1 MADIQ
6 NEKRVDKKARLR
18 KEAEERNVAHAALA
32 PQQKLDKLNNG
43 AYRAQKEREQLQNQI
58 GE

>member
-18 KEAEERNVAHAALA
+18 KEAEDRNAAHAALTA
-32 PQQKLDKLNNG
+32 QQKLDKLDKLDL
-43 AYRAQKEREQLQNQI
+43 RAEKERGQLQSQI
-58 GE
+58 GG

>member
-18 KEAEERNVAHAALA
+18 EEAEGRNAAHAALT
-32 PQQKLDKLNNG
+32 PQQKLEKLDKLDL
-43 AYRAQKEREQLQNQI
+43 RAEKERGRLQNQI
-58 GE
+58 GG